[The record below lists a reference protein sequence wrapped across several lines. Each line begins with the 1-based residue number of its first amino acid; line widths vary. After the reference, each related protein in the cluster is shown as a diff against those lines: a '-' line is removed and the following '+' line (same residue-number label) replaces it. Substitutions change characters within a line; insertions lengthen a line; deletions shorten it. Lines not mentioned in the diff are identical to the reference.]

1 MSQDWTEN
9 MPADVL
15 LEADALGAPDWLS
28 DEECLHE
35 IGSDWSRRHCAN
47 TDMED

>member
-1 MSQDWTEN
+1 

-28 DEECLHE
+28 DEDCLHE
-35 IGSDWSRRHCAN
+35 IGTDWSRRNCAYAE
-47 TDMED
+47 MEE